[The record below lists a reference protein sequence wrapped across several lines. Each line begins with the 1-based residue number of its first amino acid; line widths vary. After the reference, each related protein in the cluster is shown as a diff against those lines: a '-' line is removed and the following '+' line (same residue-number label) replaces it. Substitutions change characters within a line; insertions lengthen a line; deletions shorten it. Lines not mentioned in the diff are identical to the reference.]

1 MLECHRK
8 NNLVSRVKK
17 GQNRYTP
24 VLKQSKNVFP
34 PIVLLPLL
42 MVPYCTYLE
51 TLFAIHPD
59 SFGTAPCLTKKKRTK
74 IQFSPLFTATN
85 DGLFKEVLLTILQ
98 YMRPTQSIVGHVWKV
113 TVTRRF
119 HGAVTTPDV
128 GNNRTNQVIVVCA
141 LCDIT

>member
-1 MLECHRK
+1 MSQK

-59 SFGTAPCLTKKKRTK
+59 SFGTAPCLTKKKEQK
-74 IQFSPLFTATN
+74 SNL
-85 DGLFKEVLLTILQ
+85 
-98 YMRPTQSIVGHVWKV
+98 
-113 TVTRRF
+113 
-119 HGAVTTPDV
+119 
-128 GNNRTNQVIVVCA
+128 A
-141 LCDIT
+141 LCLQQPMMVCSR